1 MKLLLFSLL
10 LSFQCHGMRI
20 ISTSPAIS
28 EMVARLGAESELVGV
43 TPFCLDGKQAVK
55 VGTALEMNYEKI
67 ISLKPDLV
75 LLQENTPG
83 KTSQALSKLKIPF
96 LSLKIIS
103 LKDLFKSWRQIAVA
117 IKRPSD
123 KIDDLEKSIE
133 SYNFHGMGLFILGG
147 VPNQSV
153 MVAGTNTFY
162 DDLMKTLGL
171 KNIIDQAGWPTL
183 DAEKIRSLPLSKIM
197 IFELST
203 KESKLWTKKQWRDFC
218 PACQVITWADP
229 RATYPGPSMVKSI
242 IKLLKGKSND

>member
-1 MKLLLFSLL
+1 MKLLFFLLF
-10 LSFQCHGMRI
+10 SFQCHGMRI
-20 ISTSPAIS
+20 VSTSPAIS

-43 TPFCLDGKQAVK
+43 TPFCLDGKKAVK
-55 VGTALEMNYEKI
+55 IGTALEMNYEKI

-83 KTSQALSKLKIPF
+83 KTSQALSKLKIPY
-96 LSLKIIS
+96 LSLKIIN
-103 LKDLFKSWRQIAVA
+103 LKDLFKSWRQIAAA

-133 SYNFHGMGLFILGG
+133 NYNFQGMGLFVLGG

-153 MVAGTNTFY
+153 MVAGSNTFY

-171 KNIIDQAGWPTL
+171 KNIINKTGWPTL
-183 DAEKIRSLPLSKIM
+183 DAEKIRSLPLSQLM

-203 KESKLWTKKQWRDFC
+203 KESKLWTKKQWQSFC
-218 PACQVITWADP
+218 PNCQVTTWADP
-229 RATYPGPSMVKSI
+229 RATYPGPSMVESI